1 MEFIVVGGVVVGGV
15 VVGGVVV
22 GGVVIGQAA
31 VEKLWLKLNIPLSK
45 KTHNQTKIKTHS

>member
-1 MEFIVVGGVVVGGV
+1 MVVEFIVVGGVVVGEIV
-15 VVGGVVV
+15 V
-22 GGVVIGQAA
+22 GQAA